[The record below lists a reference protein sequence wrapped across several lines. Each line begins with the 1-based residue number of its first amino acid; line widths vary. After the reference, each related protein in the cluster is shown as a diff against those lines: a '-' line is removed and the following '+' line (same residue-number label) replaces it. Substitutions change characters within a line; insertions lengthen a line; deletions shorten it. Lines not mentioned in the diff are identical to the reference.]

1 MRLELA
7 HKFVLGILL
16 AVGTALACPPLLQRL
31 GVSSWGAA
39 FAALGAGAVLG
50 WLLSQQI
57 TRNFRSL
64 RQATERISRGNLT
77 AEVDIAAGRRF
88 PDETVDLA
96 RSVQRMLESLRELVE
111 HVQRAADQVA
121 QAARELSQRAQST
134 GVSNQSLAGNM
145 DVVAGGALRQQAELA
160 RVSSHVREIADAIQS
175 SRAAAREAFGFAAEA
190 RERATAGGERSRLAV
205 ERMQALFE
213 QADQAAGLVQH
224 FDEKIRSV
232 HRINEI
238 ITAVAEKTHL
248 LSLNASIEAAHAGD
262 AGKGFSVVAEEIRK
276 LAESAASS
284 ADQIEGLIAQ
294 VEQESARVSEVMRAM
309 GQQASDGRE
318 NLRDIGATLVGIER
332 AVQEAAQRAEIIFHH
347 ADGQVGLA
355 ARVVRD
361 VDAVAVVAAENA
373 RASEATRLGLAAQ
386 LEAMDDI
393 VRQVVRLS
401 ETSER
406 LDELSRRFRTR

>member
-1 MRLELA
+1 VRLELA
-7 HKFVLGILL
+7 QKFVLGTLL
-16 AVGTALACPPLLQRL
+16 AVGVALVCPPLLRQL
-31 GVSSWGAA
+31 GVSSWGAV
-39 FAALGAGAVLG
+39 FAALGAGAALG
-50 WLLSQQI
+50 WLLSQQM

-64 RQATERISRGNLT
+64 RQTTDSISRGNLT
-77 AEVDIAAGRRF
+77 AEVDLAAGRRF

-121 QAARELSQRAQST
+121 QAARELSQRAQAT
-134 GVSNQSLAGNM
+134 GASSQTLAGNM
-145 DVVAGGALRQQAELA
+145 DLVAGGALRQQAELA
-160 RVSSHVREIADAIQS
+160 RASARVREIAEAIRS
-175 SRAAAREAFGFAAEA
+175 SSSAAREAFGFAAEA
-190 RERATAGGERSRLAV
+190 RERATVGGDRSRVAV

-213 QADQAAGLVQH
+213 QAEQAGDLVQH
-224 FDEKIRSV
+224 FDEKIHSV

-262 AGKGFSVVAEEIRK
+262 AGKGFAVVAEEIRK
-276 LAESAASS
+276 LAESSASS
-284 ADQIEGLIAQ
+284 ADQIATLIAQ
-294 VEQESARVSEVMRAM
+294 VEEESARVSEVMRAM

-318 NLRDIGATLVGIER
+318 NLRDVGETLVGIQR

-347 ADGQVGLA
+347 ADGQVGQA
-355 ARVVRD
+355 ARVVQD
-361 VDAVAVVAAENA
+361 VDAVAAVAAENA
-373 RASEATRLGLAAQ
+373 RASEDTRLGLAAQ

-393 VRQVVRLS
+393 VRQAVRLS

-406 LDELSRRFRTR
+406 LDELARRFRTR